1 MRFTAALI
9 SALFVATGLAAPI
22 LEAKDAAAA
31 ELDARYRGCVVD
43 NGCMKACALVGINP
57 GLCAPSCTLCP

>member
-31 ELDARYRGCVVD
+31 ELDARYRGC
-43 NGCMKACALVGINP
+43 GKAPIFSLNP
-57 GLCAPSCTLCP
+57 TLMTR

>member
-9 SALFVATGLAAPI
+9 SALFVAIGLAAPV

-31 ELDARYRGCVVD
+31 ELDARFGC
-43 NGCMKACALVGINP
+43 GKALIFPLNPALI
-57 GLCAPSCTLCP
+57 TR